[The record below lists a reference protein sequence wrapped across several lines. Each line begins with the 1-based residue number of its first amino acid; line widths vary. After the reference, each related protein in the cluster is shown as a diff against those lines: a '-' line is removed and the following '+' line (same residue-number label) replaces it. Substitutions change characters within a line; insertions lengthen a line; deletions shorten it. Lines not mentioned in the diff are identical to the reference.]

1 MYFFLLEAIL
11 DQHREQPVVMAERQP
26 LCATLVDHPEQFSSV
41 QPLTFRVDPL
51 VLQRDYI
58 GVTNVPGGI
67 LCSQTFLTLLSD
79 AKADFFAFPA
89 LLRDQDGNQEISSA
103 YQFTV
108 IRRYEGAIDWK
119 RSESWIDAEAERN
132 GHYMTKLV
140 LAEEY
145 ERRNI
150 PIFRL
155 EHTLL
160 TVVHEHLRTK
170 LEQAK
175 LVGLAFA
182 PLHAVYSPYQGVR
195 ILELESLLRKRPNN
209 AKRWSE
215 LGSLL
220 VSVFR
225 FQEALMALD
234 RALAIDPTIGRAWYL
249 RGLALSRL
257 GRQQEALEAYQKAT
271 VLNES
276 GAWIRLSELLRRL
289 GRMEEAFSLNE
300 HYRGSVWE
308 KGRPFWCER
317 GEIFLALGQEE
328 EALAAFEQA
337 ILLPGTGKDA
347 AFCGKG
353 TALFRLGR
361 YEEALDAY
369 CAGLEASSLDIDS
382 QKRGLWHG
390 KATVLRALGRF
401 EEAVA
406 AEQQLRELEQEREF
420 RMHAKPL

>member
-11 DQHREQPVVMAERQP
+11 DQYKEQPVVMAEQQS
-26 LCATLVDHPEQFSSV
+26 LCAAFVDHPEQFSSG

-51 VLQRDYI
+51 ILQRDYI
-58 GVTNVPGGI
+58 GVTNVHGGI
-67 LCSQTFLTLLSD
+67 LCSQSFLALLSD
-79 AKADFFAFPA
+79 ANADFFAFPA
-89 LLRDQDGNQEISSA
+89 LLRDQGGNQALSSS
-103 YQFTV
+103 YHFTV
-108 IRRYEGAIDWK
+108 IRRYDGAIDWK
-119 RSESWIDAEAERN
+119 RSESWVDAESERG

-140 LAEEY
+140 LTEEY

-150 PIFRL
+150 PLFRL

-175 LVGLAFA
+175 LAGLAFA
-182 PLHAVYSPYQGVR
+182 PLHAVYSPHQGVR
-195 ILELESLLRKRPNN
+195 IVELENLLRRRPNN

-215 LGSLL
+215 LGALL
-220 VSVFR
+220 VSLFR
-225 FQEALMALD
+225 FQEALVALD
-234 RALAIDPTIGRAWYL
+234 RALAIDSNIGRAWYL

-276 GAWIRLSELLRRL
+276 GAWIRQSELLRRL

-317 GEIFLALGQEE
+317 GEIFLALGQEK

-337 ILLPGTGKDA
+337 ILLPGAGKDV
-347 AFCGKG
+347 AFYGKG

-361 YEEALDAY
+361 YEEALEAY
-369 CAGLEASSLDIDS
+369 RAGLESSSLDIDA
-382 QKRGLWHG
+382 QKRRLWHG
-390 KATVLRALGRF
+390 KATALRALGRF
-401 EEAVA
+401 EEAVV
-406 AEQQLRELEQEREF
+406 AEHQLRELEQEREF
-420 RMHAKPL
+420 RMHVKPL